1 MKNSLNL
8 FDLSGRSAIVTGASS
23 GLGVYFAEALA
34 EAGADLVICARRE
47 EKLIANAKSIAERT
61 GRVVLPM
68 RADVTLE
75 QDITSVVDRA
85 EKEFGKIDILVNNA
99 GIATVGPLTDL
110 LLSDWENT
118 IRTNLTGIFLFSKHV
133 IRSMLKLGIK
143 GSVINIAS
151 IYGLFGDIVPA
162 AAYYASKGAVVNLT
176 RAMAVE
182 FAKTGIRVNAIAPG
196 YFPSEMTKEILS
208 NSVLLNHIKERTPMG
223 RVGDPEELKGALVF
237 LASSASS
244 YITGQCIAVDGGW
257 SAF

>member
-1 MKNSLNL
+1 
-8 FDLSGRSAIVTGASS
+8 
-23 GLGVYFAEALA
+23 
-34 EAGADLVICARRE
+34 
-47 EKLIANAKSIAERT
+47 
-61 GRVVLPM
+61 
-68 RADVTLE
+68 
-75 QDITSVVDRA
+75 
-85 EKEFGKIDILVNNA
+85 
-99 GIATVGPLTDL
+99 
-110 LLSDWENT
+110 
-118 IRTNLTGIFLFSKHV
+118 
-133 IRSMLKLGIK
+133 MLKLGIK

>member
-118 IRTNLTGIFLFSKHV
+118 IRTNLTGIFLF
-133 IRSMLKLGIK
+133 I
-143 GSVINIAS
+143 
-151 IYGLFGDIVPA
+151 
-162 AAYYASKGAVVNLT
+162 
-176 RAMAVE
+176 
-182 FAKTGIRVNAIAPG
+182 
-196 YFPSEMTKEILS
+196 
-208 NSVLLNHIKERTPMG
+208 
-223 RVGDPEELKGALVF
+223 
-237 LASSASS
+237 
-244 YITGQCIAVDGGW
+244 
-257 SAF
+257 